1 MVALSC
7 DIEFMFCQ
15 GSQEPRQM
23 CREIGSW
30 KLGEKWWP
38 RLSEVEMPEL
48 PLLTVEEGFE
58 RLRKLAW

>member
-1 MVALSC
+1 
-7 DIEFMFCQ
+7 
-15 GSQEPRQM
+15 M
-23 CREIGSW
+23 CRETGSW